1 MVYSKKISLKFQD
14 GILEQAKVTEQDYV
28 LQFLKKLKLRQI
40 SSKNNML
47 SILNQI
53 YFSSYITIT

>member
-14 GILEQAKVTEQDYV
+14 SILEQAKVTEQDYV

>member
-14 GILEQAKVTEQDYV
+14 SILEQAKVTEQDYV

-53 YFSSYITIT
+53 CFSSYITIT

>member
-14 GILEQAKVTEQDYV
+14 SILEQAKVTEQDYL

-53 YFSSYITIT
+53 YLSSYITIT

>member
-14 GILEQAKVTEQDYV
+14 SILEQAKVTEQDYV

-53 YFSSYITIT
+53 YLSSYITIT